1 MKIINRREFLAM
13 PSGTVFAKYDPSIIQ
28 EPMVKFDTIESRGEV
43 IDFYY
48 ASLTDEVDCSG
59 SFERDGIMDLAVIE
73 GTPFALHFNT
83 RCRDG
88 LYDADQLFAVWERD
102 DVTGL
107 IARLQS
113 ALDEGYGPDPAV
125 IDG

>member
-1 MKIINRREFLAM
+1 MRIVDRKTFLGM
-13 PSGTVFAKYDPSIIQ
+13 PVGTVFSKYDPSIIR
-28 EPMVKFDTIESRGEV
+28 EPMVKLDTLEARGEV

-48 ASLTDEVDCSG
+48 SSLTDEVDCSG
-59 SFERDGIMDLAVIE
+59 SIERDGIMDLAVIE
-73 GTPFALHFNT
+73 GARFALHFNT
-83 RCRDG
+83 QCRDG
-88 LYDADQLFAVWERD
+88 LYDADQLFAVWERA

-113 ALDEGYGPDPAV
+113 ALEDGYTAVPAV